1 MESILQ
7 RYKRN
12 YRWCNS
18 CPHIFE
24 RTCRYIFE
32 ELLHKKFPPRKP
44 KFLEGLQL
52 DGYNEELHLAFEYN
66 GNQHFQIVPFF
77 HPQGQI
83 NLDSQIQRD
92 WKKRALCY
100 KEGIIL
106 ITILYCVVDLETFIK
121 SALYA
126 FGYLPLSI
134 QEGIAHPL
142 QFEALLSRMDVSDHH
157 IACRELAGYFFLKR
171 IRS

>member
-1 MESILQ
+1 MQDYNENDAKALAYAQSREGKCLARVSPNIYLWVCKNQ
-7 RYKRN
+7 HRWKAPYRDMKQN

-24 RTCRYIFE
+24 RTCQYIFE
-32 ELLHKKFPPRKP
+32 ELLHKKFPPQKP

-92 WKKRALCY
+92 
-100 KEGIIL
+100 
-106 ITILYCVVDLETFIK
+106 
-121 SALYA
+121 
-126 FGYLPLSI
+126 
-134 QEGIAHPL
+134 
-142 QFEALLSRMDVSDHH
+142 
-157 IACRELAGYFFLKR
+157 
-171 IRS
+171 